1 MRTTLTVVIAI
12 VLSNFAYSQVGIN
25 TAEPIASLD
34 VTAKNRDGS
43 TAEGIIPPRLTGEQL
58 KAADTKYSAL
68 HAGTIVFVTA
78 PVASITEKTRNI
90 NAEGLYYFDGTKWQ
104 KMMLGDERTL
114 NSKNVGDIKT
124 SVKTADH
131 NGWYLLNGRNV
142 TILPAEAQHGAESLG
157 FSDRLPDAT
166 DRVLKGKTTNEI
178 LGSVGGDNS
187 LGLTQ
192 ANLPNVNL
200 SGTISGI
207 AQNGGS
213 HTHNAADGG
222 FLLGGTTVNNNGVGS
237 YADSPA
243 ATAWGGIGIMSNTA
257 PSGTHSHIVSG
268 TATVSTGGAGKSL
281 DNRSAYLVVNTFIY
295 LGE

>member
-1 MRTTLTVVIAI
+1 MRTTLTVVITI
-12 VLSNFAYSQVGIN
+12 VLSSFAYSQVGIN
-25 TAEPIASLD
+25 TTEPIASLD
-34 VTAKNRDGS
+34 VTAKNHDGS

-58 KAADTKYSAL
+58 KAADTKYSIL

-78 PVASITEKTRNI
+78 PVVSITEKTRNV
-90 NAEGLYYFDGTKWQ
+90 NDQGLYYFDGSKWQ

-124 SVKTADH
+124 SVKTSDH

-142 TILPAEAQHGAESLG
+142 TTLPAEAQYGAESLG

-166 DRVLKGKTTNEI
+166 DRVLKGKTSNEI

-192 ANLPNVNL
+192 ANLPNINL
-200 SGTISGI
+200 SGTI
-207 AQNGGS
+207 NGTALNAGS
-213 HTHNAADGG
+213 HTHNAAEGG
-222 FLLGGTTVNNNGVGS
+222 FLLGGTTLNSNGTGS
-237 YADSPA
+237 YEDSA
-243 ATAWGGIGIMSNTA
+243 TATAWGGIGLMPNTS
-257 PSGTHSHIVSG
+257 PSGTHSHTVTG
-268 TATVSTGGAGKSL
+268 TATVSTGGTGKSL